1 MTQAL
6 LDQTRMLIGAPLKMP
21 SPAASVG
28 RAALLY
34 LALVVTAN
42 SEGLVIRRTEQLA
55 QDLAVPEGAIER
67 WVDRLVEAKLISILS
82 SSPYLTLRLLF
93 WPAATQSLKEIHEE
107 TGSRPVPAEPA
118 AAATTK
124 QQQQGVGGPG
134 EGEDDPRMA
143 ARVLGETDAAEVR
156 DLIARQPAAIVRKAL
171 AAVEATPAY
180 RIRKSRLALFRY
192 LLAKFSET
200 IDVRDL

>member
-1 MTQAL
+1 MNTAIDQARTL
-6 LDQTRMLIGAPLKMP
+6 LGAPLRTE
-21 SPAASVG
+21 SPATALG

-34 LALVVTAN
+34 LALVVAAN

-55 QDLAVPEGAIER
+55 HDLAVSETAIDR
-67 WVDRLVEAKLISILS
+67 WVSRLVQAKLISILS

-93 WPAATQSLKEIHEE
+93 WPAATRSVEEIHEE
-107 TGSRPVPAEPA
+107 TGSKQAPAESA

-134 EGEDDPRMA
+134 EGEDVARMA
-143 ARVLGETDAAEVR
+143 ARVLGEADAATVR
-156 DLIARQPAAIVRKAL
+156 ELIARHPGATVRKAL
-171 AAVEATPAY
+171 AAVAATPAH

-192 LLAKFSET
+192 LLGKFSET

>member
-1 MTQAL
+1 MTHAL
-6 LDQTRMLIGAPLKMP
+6 EQTKTLLGAPLKTKT
-21 SPAASVG
+21 PATTLG

-34 LALVVTAN
+34 LALVVAAN
-42 SEGLVIRRTEQLA
+42 SEGLVIRRTQQLA
-55 QDLAVPEGAIER
+55 QDLAVSEAAIDR
-67 WVDRLVEAKLISILS
+67 WVARLVQAKLISVLS
-82 SSPYLTLRLLF
+82 ASPYLTLRLLF
-93 WPAATQSLKEIHEE
+93 WPAAAPSLEETHEK
-107 TGSRPVPAEPA
+107 TGSRQAPAESA

-134 EGEDDPRMA
+134 EGEDDARMA

-156 DLIARQPAAIVRKAL
+156 DLIARQPASIVRKAL
-171 AAVEATPAY
+171 AAVEATPAH
-180 RIRKSRLALFRY
+180 RIRKSRLALFRF